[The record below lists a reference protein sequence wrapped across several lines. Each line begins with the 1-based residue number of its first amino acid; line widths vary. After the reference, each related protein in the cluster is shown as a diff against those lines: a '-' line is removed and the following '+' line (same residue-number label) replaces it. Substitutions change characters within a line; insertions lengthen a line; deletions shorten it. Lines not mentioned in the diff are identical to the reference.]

1 MNADCQVVQQ
11 YEDTSRRREEV
22 VPRDGIHSGG
32 GRAAACLSSY
42 RSMVIHEVTAGPTAD
57 GRTLA
62 AATVHPSEPSVRPRP
77 LSVFR
82 LPSEL
87 FDNDK
92 FMLASERA
100 RGRRPIRT
108 SAAMEAVVNANEALT

>member
-42 RSMVIHEVTAGPTAD
+42 RSMVIHEVTD
-57 GRTLA
+57 GRTDFGGRDR
-62 AATVHPSEPSVRPRP
+62 PSEPSVRPRP